1 MSWLINA
8 SQLDKLRK
16 DQKGVVVL
24 DATFYLR
31 AEQGGGFLEE
41 HIPGSRVFPF
51 LDFYDQET
59 PLPNMLIRDEE
70 KISRC
75 VGALGIT
82 NEHKIVLYDNSPMHS
97 SCRALWMFKV
107 FGHLSN
113 QLYILDGGLAS
124 WKRYGGKIEAG
135 EQRPV
140 NARPYTVT
148 FEPRYLRT
156 LMQMKTNLHH
166 PKEQVVDMRH
176 PVRYAGG
183 AEDRPYLRS
192 GHIPGSFSF
201 PSATMFESNDH
212 FKPLDKIR
220 KQLIGIGLDLSV
232 PIVTTCGSGN
242 TAAILNFVLDL
253 MDVPHNALYDGSW
266 SEWGS
271 SEIYVGEESLDERPV
286 ISSLMVNR

>member
-1 MSWLINA
+1 MWCGYSYLFLFIGYSDMSWLINA

-124 WKRYGGKIEAG
+124 WKRYGGKIA
-135 EQRPV
+135 
-140 NARPYTVT
+140 
-148 FEPRYLRT
+148 
-156 LMQMKTNLHH
+156 
-166 PKEQVVDMRH
+166 
-176 PVRYAGG
+176 
-183 AEDRPYLRS
+183 S
-192 GHIPGSFSF
+192 
-201 PSATMFESNDH
+201 
-212 FKPLDKIR
+212 
-220 KQLIGIGLDLSV
+220 
-232 PIVTTCGSGN
+232 C
-242 TAAILNFVLDL
+242 
-253 MDVPHNALYDGSW
+253 
-266 SEWGS
+266 
-271 SEIYVGEESLDERPV
+271 
-286 ISSLMVNR
+286 